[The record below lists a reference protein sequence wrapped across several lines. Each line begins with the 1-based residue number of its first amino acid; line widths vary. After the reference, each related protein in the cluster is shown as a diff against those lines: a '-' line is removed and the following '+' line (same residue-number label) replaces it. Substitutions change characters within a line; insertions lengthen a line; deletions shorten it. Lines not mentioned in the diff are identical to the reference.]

1 MHTPSQ
7 RLVEGPEGNLLQED
21 EVARYLRFSVDT
33 LRRLVERGEFPT
45 PLESSDRGRVWPW
58 KDVLWYTLDME
69 VRVRLPPRKP
79 HRAAQKGHAVA
90 NGETVDS
97 DS

>member
-1 MHTPSQ
+1 
-7 RLVEGPEGNLLQED
+7 
-21 EVARYLRFSVDT
+21 
-33 LRRLVERGEFPT
+33 
-45 PLESSDRGRVWPW
+45 
-58 KDVLWYTLDME
+58 VLWYTLDME

-90 NGETVDS
+90 NGEGADS